1 MKSTAVNTIDFNTWA
16 GKAPKAKS
24 KEEKS
29 AFENEMVESEKR
41 MKKKI
46 KIDGRENQ
54 GAGHAQAS
62 ARHDRPAKTEPREGA
77 SEKSTSTSR
86 KSSASETGAP
96 AKEMKTVNA
105 LSVDSPESVE
115 EATVN
120 AEEFLA
126 GDMAAETFTISS
138 ALNDGKGKIDLQ
150 GMQMMTPQPMGSTPT
165 ADLLALQE
173 MTESALPVG
182 GVASTASSPDKNLSD
197 LLSGGSEQEL
207 SGNES
212 LTDFAAIS
220 PQANKDNQVM
230 SAAFTNVLEKKVQ
243 DLGEMKKENVENLIT
258 QASAI
263 LKDGGG
269 EMKLQLRPEG
279 MGTVDLKVGL
289 ENGQVSIEIMT
300 QDQHVK
306 KMFEDS
312 VFDIRTAIEAQN
324 MKVDTFKVGVSEHF
338 DQSMAQQNASQ
349 FAEREFARDF
359 MGQFRDERQA
369 FRNQSIDNII
379 QNRNPFQKSP
389 EGLQPSATKI
399 NNGRLNIIA

>member
-1 MKSTAVNTIDFNTWA
+1 MKPTAVNTIDFNSWS
-16 GKAPKAKS
+16 GKTSKAQS

-41 MKKKI
+41 MKRKTKV
-46 KIDGRENQ
+46 DGRENAN
-54 GAGHAQAS
+54 AGHSAASTRHDHSSKKDSQDTVAEKRSSTARKSTVADASNTTAEKKMVNEQEGVSQESLEDAAS
-62 ARHDRPAKTEPREGA
+62 ATEQML
-77 SEKSTSTSR
+77 
-86 KSSASETGAP
+86 TGA
-96 AKEMKTVNA
+96 NA
-105 LSVDSPESVE
+105 SDAFSL
-115 EATVN
+115 
-120 AEEFLA
+120 
-126 GDMAAETFTISS
+126 S
-138 ALNDGKGKIDLQ
+138 ALNNGKGKIDIQ
-150 GMQMMTPQPMGSTPT
+150 GMQMMTPQAMESTPT
-165 ADLLALQE
+165 VDLLALQE
-173 MTESALPVG
+173 MSENSVATESITSMTSA
-182 GVASTASSPDKNLSD
+182 DKNLSD
-197 LLSGGSEQEL
+197 LLSEGSEQEL
-207 SGNES
+207 TGNEFLS
-212 LTDFAAIS
+212 DFAAVA
-220 PQANKDNQVM
+220 PQAGKDNQ
-230 SAAFTNVLEKKVQ
+230 ALTTAFTNVLENKVNE
-243 DLGEMKKENVENLIT
+243 LTEAKKENVENLIT

-289 ENGQVSIEIMT
+289 QNGEVSIEIMT

-312 VFDIRTAIEAQN
+312 VFDIRTALEAQHL
-324 MKVDTFKVGVSEHF
+324 KVETFKVGVSEHY

-389 EGLQPSATKI
+389 EGLQPAATKL